1 MKVLSYNIYGIK
13 DTNYPVPKWEVRQEN
28 IKRIL
33 NNLLQDGEIK
43 VCCFQEVNKNNMHL
57 LNEILENNNFR
68 MLEKFPMR
76 TNSLMQYNIVAVKNE
91 ENLKINDTYCLP
103 HGRDKEYQEYE
114 KQVIDYNMSD
124 YRTTVFVNF
133 EYEGKSYLIGN
144 IHTDYISTEG
154 KIKGTVK
161 TLNYMDSIN
170 AKYKMVVGDMN
181 MICHMSEVYNILKE
195 NENYITLSRSKN
207 FNITDNSYQG
217 YGMQEQ
223 VNVDFAFIE
232 KDKKENFEYEI
243 IKQENMMKEGS
254 DHRPVIITID
264 KKSKYGKVCINSK
277 NVSL

>member
-13 DTNYPVPKWEVRQEN
+13 NTNYPVPKWEVRQEN

-43 VCCFQEVNKNNMHL
+43 VCCFQEVNENNIEL
-57 LNEILENNNFR
+57 INTILENNKLK
-68 MLEKFPMR
+68 MLKKFPMK
-76 TNSLMQYNIVAVKNE
+76 TESLMQYNIVAVKNE
-91 ENLKINDTYCLP
+91 ENLRINDTYCLP
-103 HGRDKEYQEYE
+103 HGRDEEYQEYD

-133 EYEGKSYLIGN
+133 EYEGESYLIGN

-181 MICHMSEVYNILKE
+181 MVCHMSEVYSILKQ
-195 NENYITLSRSKN
+195 NENYITLSRSEN
-207 FNITDNSYQG
+207 FDITDNSYHG

-232 KDKKENFEYEI
+232 KDKKENFKYEI
-243 IKQENMMKEGS
+243 IKQENMIEEGS
-254 DHRPVIITID
+254 DHRPVIITIEE
-264 KKSKYGKVCINSK
+264 K
-277 NVSL
+277 